1 MKKINY
7 CLFTGL
13 FLSIS
18 PLHAASFL
26 EKLALGK
33 SSTNTASALTT
44 VLSQDEISAG
54 LKEALAKGVE
64 RAVALLGKDDGFLN
78 DLSVKIPIPQNL
90 QRVERTLRTLGQD
103 QLADEFV
110 TTMNRA
116 AEKAVPEA
124 ATVLAGAIKQMTL
137 ADAKSILTDTNNAAT
152 AYFRRTS
159 ETTLYERFLPI
170 VQKATEQTGVTS
182 AYKKMMERTSVG
194 GFSATSLLG
203 QNASDLDGYVT
214 HKALDGL
221 FLKISEEEQRIRQNP
236 VARTTDLLQKVFG
249 AVPQRT
255 SLSKP

>member
-26 EKLALGK
+26 EKLGLGK
-33 SSTNTASALTT
+33 SSTNSTSALTT

-110 TTMNRA
+110 TTMDRA

-124 ATVLAGAIKQMTL
+124 AKVLAGAIKQMAL
-137 ADAKSILTDTNNAAT
+137 AGHSFHDANKNTMPPYYTYSFQYNFSTGSYTYYKNGLSYFFSILP
-152 AYFRRTS
+152 YMQWRS
-159 ETTLYERFLPI
+159 
-170 VQKATEQTGVTS
+170 
-182 AYKKMMERTSVG
+182 
-194 GFSATSLLG
+194 
-203 QNASDLDGYVT
+203 
-214 HKALDGL
+214 
-221 FLKISEEEQRIRQNP
+221 
-236 VARTTDLLQKVFG
+236 
-249 AVPQRT
+249 
-255 SLSKP
+255 